1 MRTQIDWPKTYVE
14 LSGMDRFCGGP
25 AYEDISA
32 DHFYSMAKP
41 IVNRAVLCLEQEI
54 DHLQTEVNRLN
65 ELVAK
70 KPKVKYR
77 ADIGAWV
84 IVDNSGDPK

>member
-1 MRTQIDWPKTYVE
+1 
-14 LSGMDRFCGGP
+14 MDRFCGGP
-25 AYEDISA
+25 SHEDISA

-41 IVNRAVLCLEQEI
+41 IVNDAILSLEQEI
-54 DHLQTEVNRLN
+54 DQLQLEVVRLN
-65 ELVAK
+65 ELVSK

-84 IVDNSGDPK
+84 IVEDNGGAK